1 METDLGVCD
10 VQHCILVVILHGLR
24 STCTIPVQF
33 LAGILEVVVFRI
45 YGLKLGLTLVICELT
60 EGWWVTGERSWV
72 N

>member
-1 METDLGVCD
+1 
-10 VQHCILVVILHGLR
+10 VILHGLR

-33 LAGILEVVVFRI
+33 LAGVLEVVVFGI